1 MHIRISLTQKN
12 DKDMTRSVPK
22 KTVLSHNSEEM
33 EQELK
38 ILNISSSRTFSRH
51 FSEACPWDI
60 IIADV
65 ITSERIYPFT
75 KLLTKLQSA
84 GRSTSRRFQLLLRL
98 CSLLPHLHDLTFV
111 PKLTQLFYNCFI
123 PIQN

>member
-12 DKDMTRSVPK
+12 DKDMTRLVQK

-33 EQELK
+33 ELELK
-38 ILNISSSRTFSRH
+38 ILNISSSRIFSRH
-51 FSEACPWDI
+51 SLEACPWDI

-65 ITSERIYPFT
+65 TSSERIYPFT

-84 GRSTSRRFQLLLRL
+84 GRSTSRRLQLLLRL
-98 CSLLPHLHDLTFV
+98 RSLLPHLHNLTFV
-111 PKLTQLFYNCFI
+111 PKLTQLFYNSFI
-123 PIQN
+123 PVQN